1 MGLTN
6 NIQDS
11 TTKFVSIDDFFKRDI
26 LLFIPE
32 YQRTYSWKNNNIE
45 DFNYAINELLFEQ
58 FNSKSR
64 EKKQFF
70 GTIMLSSDIKKQEY
84 EVVDGQQRLTTFF
97 ILIKVLIDLLQNELN
112 SKKNQLKIQAQ

>member
-112 SKKNQLKIQAQ
+112 SKKK